1 MTWEPHRLYLHKPPS
16 HYREWSIGGGGNDA
30 TIRYDPEAGTI
41 TLDAYYDGNMAIGRD
56 TKSLGDFLLDLGL
69 TPDVCAR
76 AIHTASAA
84 LPPGLFRA
92 GDRVRVRRQLDI
104 PTREPAYEELAGVVV
119 DYDRVTSRG
128 RTVAAYRVEVG
139 RRAPLVVWGTDMW
152 GID

>member
-41 TLDAYYDGNMAIGRD
+41 TLDAYYDGNMGIGNE

-69 TPDVCAR
+69 TLDVCTR

-84 LPPGLFRA
+84 LPPGLFRS
-92 GDRVRVRRQLDI
+92 GDRVCVRRQLDI
-104 PTREPAYEELAGVVV
+104 PTREPAYEELAGVVI
-119 DYDRVTSRG
+119 DYDRVASRG
-128 RTVAAYRVEVG
+128 HAEAAYRVEVG
-139 RRAPLVVWGTDMW
+139 RSKPLLAWGSAMW
-152 GID
+152 RID